1 MRSSYYVIIIEIKK
15 KFKKEYLVFATNNPR
30 IDVEKYRKRWV
41 IETGYRDI
49 NDMRLKTS
57 SYDHRVRELMFIF
70 SVLFYN
76 AWILA
81 RNIQCED
88 DLFDYCNQ
96 ITALVFLEM
105 TYEYIKSFIDPE
117 IEPEPPPKPAVAC

>member
-49 NDMRLKTS
+49 IDMRLKTS
-57 SYDHRVRELMFIF
+57 SYDHRVLELMFIF
-70 SVLFYN
+70 SLLFYN

>member
-1 MRSSYYVIIIEIKK
+1 MI
-15 KFKKEYLVFATNNPR
+15 
-30 IDVEKYRKRWV
+30 
-41 IETGYRDI
+41 
-49 NDMRLKTS
+49 
-57 SYDHRVRELMFIF
+57 RVRELMFIF

-105 TYEYIKSFIDPE
+105 TYEYTKSFIDPD
-117 IEPEPPPKPAVAC
+117 IEPEPPPKSAVACWIDNWVN